1 MKPAFQLRF
10 ILAAALCLSAG
21 FVLPG
26 SAQTQF
32 PPCGND
38 GAPPAGE
45 SQCECPE
52 GRQIYR
58 GEYKN
63 TEREYQ
69 VRLPDRVAASTEKAP
84 CKSSGFHIYLTH
96 PNTEFGPDFQRS
108 QVYVGRYERTNQ
120 TLQEIAEGFAPAQ
133 REDGE
138 KDHATALEIAPPAP
152 TSLSSL
158 AGFDLKATRTEP
170 DHETLVYEEIV
181 AKSPDNYV
189 YFLVMISPA
198 ARYEKKHE
206 LFKAVVEGFS
216 YTPAVGVQTR

>member
-10 ILAAALCLSAG
+10 ILAAALCLCAG
-21 FVLPG
+21 FVLRG

-63 TEREYQ
+63 TERDYQ
-69 VRLPDRVAASTEKAP
+69 VRLPDRVATRTEKAP

-120 TLQEIAEGFAPAQ
+120 TLQEIAEGFALAQ
-133 REDGE
+133 REDGK

-170 DHETLVYEEIV
+170 LVYEEIV

-189 YFLVMISPA
+189 YFLVLISPA
-198 ARYEKKHE
+198 ARYEKNHE

-216 YTPAVGVQTR
+216 YTPAAGVQTR